1 MKNNHPLVNMFH
13 FAVIIKILAT
23 VLSINILVGCS
34 LMPKTNIKNIAD
46 MQTASEL
53 SYWTARGKMMIATN
67 NEKVSGYFYWQQ
79 KGNNFEFSL
88 NTLIG
93 INMFELSVN
102 ENEAKLTIDGKTYF
116 GDTAEI
122 LVTQLTGYQL
132 PISQL
137 RYWVVGVQQSPKPTT
152 TNKNNLKTKTKLD
165 ERGRLKHI
173 EVFHGDA
180 IWQID
185 YQSWRS
191 VMQFDLPKSL
201 QLKSPNNRIKLSI
214 TDWALQG

>member
-1 MKNNHPLVNMFH
+1 MSRYTLILKFLTSVLLV
-13 FAVIIKILAT
+13 
-23 VLSINILVGCS
+23 NILVACS

-46 MQTASEL
+46 MQTAAEL
-53 SYWTARGKMMIATN
+53 SHWTARGKMMIATN

-79 KGNNFEFSL
+79 KGDNFEFSL

-102 ENEAKLTIDGKTYF
+102 DDEAELTIDGKTYY
-116 GDTAEI
+116 GHTAEI
-122 LVTQLTGYQL
+122 LVAQLTGYQL

-137 RYWVVGVQQSPKPTT
+137 RFWVLGVQQSTEQST
-152 TNKNNLKTKTKLD
+152 KNNLKTKTKLD
-165 ERGRLKHI
+165 EKGRLKHI